1 MDKQRN
7 QRGFT
12 LPGSRPAHRTISYED
27 FRKQRDLTM
36 SSKKSVV
43 TDSSSSIRKA
53 KSDTDI
59 AMQSLKKKAE
69 VSLLFNLLLVYGE
82 TCHWSN
88 TALFYMDTYSLS

>member
-12 LPGSRPAHRTISYED
+12 LPGSRPTPRTISYED
-27 FRKQRDLTM
+27 FRKQRDLSM
-36 SSKKSVV
+36 SSRKSVV
-43 TDSSSSIRKA
+43 TTDTSSSIRKA

-69 VSLLFNLLLVYGE
+69 VSVFNFMLQG
-82 TCHWSN
+82 TCH
-88 TALFYMDTYSLS
+88 